1 MSTIQVKPC
10 GVATCLPGSSPLR
23 TRRLTVCSDTPRL
36 LAASEMVTCIFW
48 TPGFGYPIG
57 YLSRA
62 LEKCTTRAERLCTTM
77 GFTGETA
84 AVARTAEV
92 EDEVEIDGWLVNK
105 SWRRRWV
112 KPRSPKDA

>member
-1 MSTIQVKPC
+1 
-10 GVATCLPGSSPLR
+10 
-23 TRRLTVCSDTPRL
+23 
-36 LAASEMVTCIFW
+36 
-48 TPGFGYPIG
+48 
-57 YLSRA
+57 
-62 LEKCTTRAERLCTTM
+62 M

-92 EDEVEIDGWLVNK
+92 EHEVEIDGWLVNK

>member
-1 MSTIQVKPC
+1 MIEPEI
-10 GVATCLPGSSPLR
+10 GTC
-23 TRRLTVCSDTPRL
+23 TY
-36 LAASEMVTCIFW
+36 MV
-48 TPGFGYPIG
+48 
-57 YLSRA
+57 SRA

-92 EDEVEIDGWLVNK
+92 EHEVEIDGWLVNK

-112 KPRSPKDA
+112 RPRSPKDA